1 MMMPEF
7 SIAPGTK
14 VSYKYASQ
22 IFFFTLQAHTA
33 MGDFT
38 EKKFTGHGLLGNTFI
53 WFLARQCGNSS
64 AAVFDARLI
73 AVEKKV
79 KDVHKRVED
88 EATAAKRKAGKAT
101 PTP

>member
-1 MMMPEF
+1 MEVTQPK
-7 SIAPGTK
+7 K
-14 VSYKYASQ
+14 VHWRVREVA
-22 IFFFTLQAHTA
+22 
-33 MGDFT
+33 
-38 EKKFTGHGLLGNTFI
+38 HGLLGNTFI
-53 WFLARQCGNSS
+53 RFLARQCGNSS
-64 AAVFDARLI
+64 AAAFDTRLT